1 MNGGTRTTI
10 EVFAQLYNTGRSDHT
25 SVLSE
30 TLEGYLDV
38 AAALE
43 EDAEMRFSG
52 RITDEGSNTMERK
65 KRKKEKK

>member
-10 EVFAQLYNTGRSDHT
+10 EVFAQLYNTGRTDLT
-25 SVLSE
+25 SVLSQ
-30 TLEGYLDV
+30 TPKGYLDV

-52 RITDEGSNTMERK
+52 RITDEGSNAM
-65 KRKKEKK
+65 EKK